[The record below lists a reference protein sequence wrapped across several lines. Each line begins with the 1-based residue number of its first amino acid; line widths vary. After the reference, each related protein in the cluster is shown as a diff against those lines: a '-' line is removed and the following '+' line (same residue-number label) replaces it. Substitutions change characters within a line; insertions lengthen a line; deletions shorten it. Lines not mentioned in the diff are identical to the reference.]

1 MDADFRVFGALR
13 FAVGDGS
20 YAAQRESLERT
31 SWLVVDA
38 FRVANLCAV
47 VSSYPGWTNIDD
59 MGDFGMIH
67 PTFPVNG
74 IDCLCIQ
81 VQPSPLRESFSDPND
96 LAQASPECRKT
107 VTERG
112 SLQMGTGV
120 FSNMPVDD
128 AWNACIDDFR
138 NAGFTKS
145 MQRVVSIQGFTTGF
159 LSLSTGGTPSPVRK
173 GDFEANLFS
182 FWLNLIS
189 RQPREIALE
198 F

>member
-1 MDADFRVFGALR
+1 MDDDFRVFGALR

-20 YAAQRESLERT
+20 YAAQRESLENA

-38 FRVANLCAV
+38 FREVNLCAV
-47 VSSYPGWTNIDD
+47 VSSYPGWTNVDD

-67 PTFPVNG
+67 ATFPVNG

-96 LAQASPECRKT
+96 LAQAKSECRKI
-107 VTERG
+107 VAERG
-112 SLQMGTGV
+112 SLQSV
-120 FSNMPVDD
+120 FSKMPVDG
-128 AWNACIDDFR
+128 AWNACISDFR
-138 NAGFTKS
+138 DAGLTKS
-145 MQRVVSIQGFTTGF
+145 MQRVVSIQAFTAGF

-189 RQPREIALE
+189 PRPREIG
-198 F
+198 FQF